1 METESSD
8 QPVTS
13 GDLVLSLINGPLES
27 GQDLARWL
35 EASAGLDRG
44 EIQEVALR
52 LPEFRALRAAARSVH
67 DASVNGTAPPVDA
80 VELLNEVSAR
90 VPRTLVLDPPHAR
103 DEPASAN
110 ATARTLAR
118 IAWSTI
124 ELVGGPDRDRLRR
137 CGSCGN
143 VFVATRSDRRW
154 CSVACGN
161 RIRVA
166 RHHAR
171 RRATG

>member
-1 METESSD
+1 MEWGP
-8 QPVTS
+8 QPIAGEGLAIS
-13 GDLVLSLINGPLES
+13 LVNERLES
-27 GQDLARWL
+27 GQDLVRWL
-35 EASAGLDRG
+35 EATAGLEPD
-44 EIQEVALR
+44 EVQEVALR
-52 LPEFRALRAAARSVH
+52 LPEFRSLRSASRDVLE
-67 DASVNGTAPPVDA
+67 ASVDGTAPPVDA
-80 VELLNEVSAR
+80 VELLNEVSGR
-90 VPRTLVLDPPHAR
+90 VPRTLVLDPPMAR

-110 ATARTLAR
+110 ATTRTLAK

-124 ELVGGPDRDRLRR
+124 ELVGGRDPDRLRR

-161 RIRVA
+161 RVRVA

-171 RRATG
+171 RRSAG

>member
-1 METESSD
+1 MEMDYRIES
-8 QPVTS
+8 VTRR
-13 GDLVLSLINGPLES
+13 GLALSLVNEPLDS
-27 GQDLARWL
+27 GSDLARWL
-35 EASAGLDRG
+35 AASAGLDQR
-44 EIQEVALR
+44 EIQEVVLR
-52 LPEFRALRAAARSVH
+52 LPEFRSLRAASRGVLEAAVDGS
-67 DASVNGTAPPVDA
+67 ALPVDA
-80 VELLNEVSAR
+80 VELLNEVSGR
-90 VPRTLVLDPPHAR
+90 VPRTLVLDPPIAR

-110 ATARTLAR
+110 ATSRTLAR

-161 RIRVA
+161 RVRVA
-166 RHHAR
+166 RHHAQ
-171 RRATG
+171 RRAAR

>member
-1 METESSD
+1 MRTDSPAISITSSD
-8 QPVTS
+8 
-13 GDLVLSLINGPLES
+13 LALSLVNEPLDS
-27 GQDLARWL
+27 GQDLVRWL
-35 EASAGLDRG
+35 QASAGFEPG
-44 EIQEVALR
+44 EIGEVALR
-52 LPEFRALRAAARSVH
+52 LPEFRSVRAASRGVLE
-67 DASVNGTAPPVDA
+67 ASVDGSPLPVDA

-90 VPRTLVLDPPHAR
+90 VPRTLVLDPPRAR

-110 ATARTLAR
+110 ATTRTLAR

-161 RIRVA
+161 RVRVA

-171 RRATG
+171 RRAAG

>member
-1 METESSD
+1 MDSSGKAVSSSD
-8 QPVTS
+8 
-13 GDLVLSLINGPLES
+13 LSLSLVNGPLES

-35 EASAGLDRG
+35 ESTGGLEPG
-44 EIQEVALR
+44 EIHEVALR
-52 LPEFRALRAAARSVH
+52 LPEFRSLRAASRGALE
-67 DASVNGTAPPVDA
+67 ASADGSALPVDA
-80 VELLNEVSAR
+80 VQLLNEVSGR
-90 VPRTLVLDPPHAR
+90 VPRTLVLDPPSAR

-110 ATARTLAR
+110 ATMRTLAR

-143 VFVATRSDRRW
+143 LFVATRSDRRW

-161 RIRVA
+161 RVRVA

-171 RRATG
+171 RRAAG

>member
-1 METESSD
+1 MD
-8 QPVTS
+8 TS
-13 GDLVLSLINGPLES
+13 NEPIITADLPLTLINEPLEA
-27 GQDLARWL
+27 GPDLARWL
-35 EASAGLDRG
+35 EASAGLASQ
-44 EIQEVALR
+44 EAQEVALR
-52 LPEFRALRAAARSVH
+52 LPEFRSLRAASRGVLEAAVSDS
-67 DASVNGTAPPVDA
+67 DAPADA
-80 VELLNEVSAR
+80 VALLNEVSRR
-90 VPRTLVLDPPHAR
+90 VPRTLVLDPPNAR
-103 DEPASAN
+103 DEPVSAN

-124 ELVGGPDRDRLRR
+124 ELVGGPYRDRLRR

>member
-1 METESSD
+1 MDMESSD
-8 QPVTS
+8 QSVTL
-13 GDLVLSLINGPLES
+13 GALVLTLINGHLES

-35 EASAGLDRG
+35 GSSAGLDRG

-52 LPEFRALRAAARSVH
+52 LREFRALRAAARGVL

-80 VELLNEVSAR
+80 VELLNEVSGR
-90 VPRTLVLDPPHAR
+90 VPRTLVLDPPTAR

-110 ATARTLAR
+110 ATAGTLAR

-124 ELVGGPDRDRLRR
+124 ELVGGPDRARLRR

-154 CSVACGN
+154 CSVPCGN
-161 RIRVA
+161 RVRVA

>member
-1 METESSD
+1 MDSGD
-8 QPVTS
+8 QSVTS
-13 GDLVLSLINGPLES
+13 ARLALSLINEPMGS

-35 EASAGLDRG
+35 AASAGLDPG
-44 EIQEVALR
+44 EIHEVALR
-52 LPEFRALRAAARSVH
+52 LPEFRSLRAATSGVLE
-67 DASVNGTAPPVDA
+67 ASVNGTPPPVGA
-80 VELLNEVSAR
+80 VELLNEVSGR

-103 DEPASAN
+103 NEPASAN

-118 IAWSTI
+118 VAWSTI

-137 CGSCGN
+137 CGSCGD

-154 CSVACGN
+154 CSAACGN
-161 RIRVA
+161 RVRVA

-171 RRATG
+171 RRAAG

>member
-1 METESSD
+1 METDSLGYS
-8 QPVTS
+8 VTD
-13 GDLVLSLINGPLES
+13 GRFALSLVNEALES

-35 EASAGLDRG
+35 ESAGGLGSG
-44 EIQEVALR
+44 EIAEVALR
-52 LPEFRALRAAARSVH
+52 LPEFRALRAASRDALE
-67 DASVNGTAPPVDA
+67 ASVEGSAPPVDA
-80 VELLNEVSAR
+80 VELLNEVSGR
-90 VPRTLVLDPPHAR
+90 IPRTLVLDPPTVR
-103 DEPASAN
+103 DEPAPAN
-110 ATARTLAR
+110 ATVRTLAR

-171 RRATG
+171 RRETG